1 MRTSNGKTAVARPLL
16 DLGFDGYARRVGTL
30 RVLPYHVKSRRALNS
45 LGLYTYVMS
54 HHELVPDPTSAILF
68 THLSPQSMTLF
79 RNIFVI
85 PVDIFLAR
93 CRVTPSGNLYFSAH
107 MDEAPSGRWKE
118 FLFLTD
124 RLQAD
129 WLERLPGWS
138 DNLPAR
144 PQPYPAARTGTAPQ
158 LHEGAPVFGGLL
170 LDRHSS
176 RLHKRRAELF
186 VAGQV
191 QSAGAHRLVVARD
204 RVRLDAVSLLL
215 HNLDTFQI
223 AALSIQTAFVG
234 PDGIARLQINQKR
247 LFVDDRLW
255 LMVVICLPDGNFHH
269 TCHLIPSATIPSLMS
284 WSSNPDGAIVFVDEI
299 PLAEIPQRYQRFLIP
314 IERLGHTVVDRVF
327 KRWPLAA

>member
-1 MRTSNGKTAVARPLL
+1 
-16 DLGFDGYARRVGTL
+16 
-30 RVLPYHVKSRRALNS
+30 
-45 LGLYTYVMS
+45 
-54 HHELVPDPTSAILF
+54 
-68 THLSPQSMTLF
+68 
-79 RNIFVI
+79 
-85 PVDIFLAR
+85 
-93 CRVTPSGNLYFSAH
+93 
-107 MDEAPSGRWKE
+107 MDEARSGRWKE

-129 WLERLPGWS
+129 WLERLPGWN

-144 PQPYPAARTGTAPQ
+144 PQPYPAARTATVPQ
-158 LHEGAPVFGGLL
+158 WHEAGAPVIDGLL
-170 LDRHSS
+170 MDRHSS

-215 HNLDTFQI
+215 HSLDTFQI

-247 LFVDDRLW
+247 LFVDPKLW
-255 LMVVICLPDGNFHH
+255 LVVMICLPDGNFQE
-269 TCHLIPSATIPSLMS
+269 TCYLIPSATTPSLMS

-299 PLAEIPQRYQRFLIP
+299 PLAEISQRYQPFLVP
-314 IERLGHTVVDRVF
+314 IERLGKTVIDRVF
-327 KRWPLAA
+327 RRWPLVA